1 MDSIL
6 PLESII
12 HLAKIV
18 NENESL
24 KQELHFSIENNH
36 FEILLFEQNK
46 EFNSFVKHFKQH
58 LEEFGDRG
66 TNELK
71 LETETFREN
80 HLSLVKLILDY
91 TDIETKQMFGDFSKR
106 LETEK
111 KVKKELGHKK
121 HLYLLYKFFLKM
133 AKRSINYRE
142 NFRLHRSRAYG
153 VVRRM
158 SNNLGKK
165 IKAIGDIEH
174 YSDIYFL
181 EKADVYNHYS
191 GQKFNYDLKKLVYRN
206 KELFKRYQNEQTA
219 AQYTIRQ
226 GVFQEVLVTEE
237 APGDVLR
244 GTPCSSGEIQAE
256 AFVINDINEI
266 NKNTHMGKDKILV
279 APMTD
284 PGWVFLMA
292 ASKGLIVEKGS
303 VLSHTA
309 IIGRELGIPTI
320 VGVKQATKLIQTG
333 DIIQLNAN
341 KGEIRI
347 IQKKSHNG

>member
-1 MDSIL
+1 
-6 PLESII
+6 
-12 HLAKIV
+12 
-18 NENESL
+18 
-24 KQELHFSIENNH
+24 
-36 FEILLFEQNK
+36 
-46 EFNSFVKHFKQH
+46 
-58 LEEFGDRG
+58 
-66 TNELK
+66 
-71 LETETFREN
+71 
-80 HLSLVKLILDY
+80 
-91 TDIETKQMFGDFSKR
+91 
-106 LETEK
+106 
-111 KVKKELGHKK
+111 
-121 HLYLLYKFFLKM
+121 M